1 MVRKRLYI
9 VFGGVRGHT
18 LPIVFPYSSTTSLP
32 KNELDSYLAP
42 VFLNHSPSVPKKK
55 KTVALQVCSENSSNQ
70 CKTTILT
77 V

>member
-55 KTVALQVCSENSSNQ
+55 KLLLYKCVRKIPRINAKPQY
-70 CKTTILT
+70 
-77 V
+77 